1 MNYIWKFHNS
11 KTKKLIKKISGKC
24 LKFYKHKTQK
34 RLNLFYKKFNIK
46 DEKSKINNV
55 NIPKLKH
62 VLDSALIGGI
72 SLKV

>member
-1 MNYIWKFHNS
+1 MSKVLYINS
-11 KTKKLIKKISGKC
+11 
-24 LKFYKHKTQK
+24 K

-62 VLDSALIGGI
+62 VLDSVDWRYISKGI
-72 SLKV
+72 ICNFHGDFILKIFYIQKNKV